1 MREHCGRAGG
11 TVVDKTGMALV
22 FGDLSLNKHITMS
35 LQTAVIEEEPGAY
48 EIEYHEGNV
57 L

>member
-1 MREHCGRAGG
+1 M
-11 TVVDKTGMALV
+11 DKTGMAFV

-57 L
+57 LQLSDQGRSLQR